1 MNFAFLKS
9 KPAVILTVLLLSQ
22 AALLFSFTK
31 REVVPATRPLAD
43 LPAVFGNW
51 TKFQDGLIDQDT
63 LNVLQSDDI
72 INREFVDRSNGQHA
86 DLFIAM
92 FRSQRNGKAPHSPKN
107 CLPGSGWV
115 QQTTGTIHIDVPGQ
129 ATPIEANRYI
139 VAKGEYKAVVIYWY
153 QSRERS
159 VASEYWAK
167 YYVIQDAIRYNRT
180 DTSII
185 KVTTFVG
192 PGGPE
197 KAEALG
203 VDLIRASYPTLLTYL
218 PH

>member
-9 KPAVILTVLLLSQ
+9 KPAIILTVLLLSQ
-22 AALLFSFTK
+22 AVLLYSFTQK
-31 REVVPATRPLAD
+31 EAVPQTRPLVD
-43 LPAVFGNW
+43 MPPILGNW
-51 TKFQDGLIDQDT
+51 TKVQDGVIDQDT

-72 INREFVDRSNGQHA
+72 INREFVNQNGQHA
-86 DLFIAM
+86 NLFVAM

-107 CLPGSGWV
+107 CLPGAGWV
-115 QQTTGTIHIDVPGQ
+115 QQTTNTIHIAVPGF
-129 ATPIEANRYI
+129 ATPVEANRYV
-139 VAKGEYKAVVIYWY
+139 VAKGDFKAVVIYWY

-167 YYVIQDAIRYNRT
+167 YYVIEDAIRYNRT

-192 PGGPE
+192 PGGVE
-197 KAEALG
+197 QADALG
-203 VDLIRASYPTLLTYL
+203 EDLVKASFPTLRAYL
-218 PH
+218 PK

>member
-9 KPAVILTVLLLSQ
+9 KPAIILTALLLSQ
-22 AALLFSFTK
+22 AVLLYSFTQK
-31 REVVPATRPLAD
+31 EAVPQTRPLVD
-43 LPAVFGNW
+43 MPPVIGNW
-51 TKFQDGLIDQDT
+51 SKVQDGVIDQDT

-72 INREFVDRSNGQHA
+72 INREFVNQNGQHA
-86 DLFIAM
+86 NLFVAM

-107 CLPGSGWV
+107 CLPGAGWV
-115 QQTTGTIHIDVPGQ
+115 QQTTNTIHIDVPGY
-129 ATPIEANRYI
+129 ATPVEANRYV
-139 VAKGEYKAVVIYWY
+139 VAKGDFKAVVIYWY

-192 PGGPE
+192 PGGVE
-197 KAEALG
+197 QADALG
-203 VDLIRASYPTLLTYL
+203 EDLVRASFPTLRGYL
-218 PH
+218 PK